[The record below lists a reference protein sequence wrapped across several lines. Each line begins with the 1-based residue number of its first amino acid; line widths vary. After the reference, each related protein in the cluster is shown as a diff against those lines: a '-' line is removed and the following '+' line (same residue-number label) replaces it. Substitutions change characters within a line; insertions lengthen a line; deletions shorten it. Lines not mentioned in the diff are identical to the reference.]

1 MISTEKKNLA
11 LKVLVDEKQLFV
23 SEFWSREL
31 LVYVSFNEP
40 LGIEVSLFLMKL
52 ELSESYL
59 YEIYRSNQLKRTKRR
74 KI

>member
-1 MISTEKKNLA
+1 MISTETKNLA

-23 SEFWSREL
+23 SEIWSREL